1 MELQDVETPIT
12 GPPTQTRF
20 NLHIAEW
27 LTNIYKRTQN
37 KQHIT
42 ALTEA
47 RYIYQKQAVAKTGS
61 ITNKQFTQKA

>member
-1 MELQDVETPIT
+1 MELQNVETPIT

-47 RYIYQKQAVAKTGS
+47 RYIYQKRAVAKTGS